1 MRLSVKLAN
10 GFAGDEDAIVQF
22 IRMNWPRAREVH
34 TYELAAAMVAAGG
47 GAWFIRMNW
56 V

>member
-22 IRMNWPRAREVH
+22 IRMNWPRACEVH
-34 TYELAAAMVAAGG
+34 TYELVTNMAAVGE
-47 GAWFIRMNW
+47 GAWFIRMN
-56 V
+56 